1 MGMNMDWTL
10 NATNMNEQRAQILAD
25 RLELDTACEPYDL
38 RDGNFWYA
46 WSTDSIGAD
55 ERISDVLADLCK
67 QWPDVRFERYGKADT
82 DECFYK
88 TEFENGKMREYT
100 PKITYELYDEVTL

>member
-1 MGMNMDWTL
+1 MSCYVEYTL
-10 NATNMNEQRAQILAD
+10 NATHMTPARATELAE
-25 RLELDTACEPYDL
+25 RLDFDGYDL
-38 RDGNFWYA
+38 RDGNFWNG
-46 WSTDSIGAD
+46 WDSQSYSYCDLIT
-55 ERISDVLADLCK
+55 ETLADLCR
-67 QWPDVRFERYGKADT
+67 QWPDVLFELYSKADT